1 MSMLPVLSL
10 YVAASIRLL
19 PIISKFGSYIT
30 NLKASYPSVS
40 LLNNEVK
47 KLGELSNEVQNE
59 ELLNKTEDIIF
70 KKKISLKK
78 LSFQYKSIDKKVL
91 NEISLDINK
100 NDMVVFVGKT
110 GSGKSTIINLIS
122 GLLSPSSGSIY
133 IDEKNI
139 NLNLSNW
146 QKKIGLLTQ
155 NNYLLDDTV
164 KNNIVFL
171 HGENNLDEKKLN
183 QCIEISGLKDLIK
196 ELPNGIN
203 TMVGDKGNFLSS
215 GQIQRIALAR
225 ILYKDPEVLI
235 LDEFTSALDQD
246 TEKSILENIKTYQKE
261 NKTIILISHKIG
273 PLKYCNKIIL
283 LKDGKIIDQLNFEDY
298 KKKYI

>member
-1 MSMLPVLSL
+1 MGILLTILLFYVRFFRKKLQLIGEQLLTTKGLLFKWINQTLGMIKEVKVSKKENLALSKFLNNVSLFEESKKKLNLIQAIPSIVFEIIFVLLILSVVVVIVSVDIMSMLPVLSL

-183 QCIEISGLKDLIK
+183 QCIEISG
-196 ELPNGIN
+196 
-203 TMVGDKGNFLSS
+203 
-215 GQIQRIALAR
+215 
-225 ILYKDPEVLI
+225 
-235 LDEFTSALDQD
+235 
-246 TEKSILENIKTYQKE
+246 
-261 NKTIILISHKIG
+261 
-273 PLKYCNKIIL
+273 
-283 LKDGKIIDQLNFEDY
+283 
-298 KKKYI
+298 